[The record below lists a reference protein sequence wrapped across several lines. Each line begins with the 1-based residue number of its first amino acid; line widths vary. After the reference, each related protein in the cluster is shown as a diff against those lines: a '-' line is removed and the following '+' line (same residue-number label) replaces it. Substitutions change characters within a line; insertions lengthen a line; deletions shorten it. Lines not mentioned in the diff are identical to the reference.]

1 MLAVMAVFFA
11 GCESPFSVSD
21 ENNTDFSAQGE
32 KQVSLTLNTNGANG
46 IATVSSMSNAAANDI
61 SVDSAKILVREL
73 KFHTDDEDET
83 EEFRTE
89 SFVMR
94 LTPGTI
100 ANEVAVNNIPFGVY
114 DKVSFKIHKPEG
126 DETPPDPDFKEG
138 DSGQER
144 FSVIVF
150 GNYNGESFT
159 YRSNKSFQQKV
170 ELNPDLVID
179 ENSAPEINVA
189 LSVNLNTWFIDRNG
203 NQLNPF
209 DENNESKIDK
219 TIRDSFRAFKDDDR
233 DGEKDED
240 EGEESN
246 RDTDDDGEDDES
258 EIEISFTNTGEDP
271 DASGKA
277 EYESDEDRSEFE
289 VEVEDLDAGTYDLV
303 VGDSTVGEIQVV
315 VDDDGT
321 EGEIEFRN
329 PLGDDNDKQLL
340 DFDPRGQTIT
350 IEQGGVVF
358 LQADFPEGSAG
369 NRDDDDEDSDDDGN
383 GDDGDDDSDDNSDD
397 DGNGDDGDDD
407 SDDNSDDDGN
417 GDDGDDDSDDNSGD
431 DGNGDEGDDDSD
443 DNSGD
448 DGNGDEGDDDS
459 DDNSENEIE
468 KSFTNTGLDADA
480 SGEAEFEIEEDRTEF
495 KVEVEDLDIGTYDL
509 LVGGELKAQIEV
521 IEVDGGSEGE
531 VEFRNPLGE
540 DDDKLLLD
548 FDPRGK
554 TIEVANGSDIFLTVD
569 F

>member
-1 MLAVMAVFFA
+1 MTIQQFLKPLIILAVTAVFFA
-11 GCESPFSVSD
+11 GCESPFSTSD

-32 KQVSLTLNTNGANG
+32 KQVSLTLNTSGANG
-46 IATVSSMSNAAANDI
+46 IATVSSKSNSAVNGV

-73 KFHTDDEDET
+73 KFHTDDEDDI

-114 DKVSFKIHKPEG
+114 DKVSFRIHKPES

-144 FSVIVF
+144 FSVIVY

-170 ELNPDLVID
+170 ELNPDLVVD

-189 LSVNLNTWFIDRNG
+189 LSVDLNTWFIDRDG

-240 EGEESN
+240 EGDESN
-246 RDTDDDGEDDES
+246 RDTDSDGDDDES
-258 EIEISFTNTGEDP
+258 EIEISFTNTGEDT

-277 EYESDEDRSEFE
+277 EYESDEDRAEFK
-289 VEVEDLDAGTYDLV
+289 VEVEDLNAGTYDLV
-303 VGDSTVGEIQVV
+303 VGDSTVGQIQVV

-329 PLGDDNDKQLL
+329 PLGDDGDKLLL
-340 DFDPRGQTIT
+340 DFDPLGQTIT
-350 IEQGGVVF
+350 IEQGGIVF
-358 LQADFPEGSAG
+358 LQADFPEGNAG
-369 NRDDDDEDSDDDGN
+369 NRDDDEESGDDGN
-383 GDDGDDDSDDNSDD
+383 GDE
-397 DGNGDDGDDD
+397 
-407 SDDNSDDDGN
+407 
-417 GDDGDDDSDDNSGD
+417 GDDDSDDNSGD

-459 DDNSENEIE
+459 DDNS
-468 KSFTNTGLDADA
+468 GD
-480 SGEAEFEIEEDRTEF
+480 
-495 KVEVEDLDIGTYDL
+495 
-509 LVGGELKAQIEV
+509 
-521 IEVDGGSEGE
+521 DGNGDEG
-531 VEFRNPLGE
+531 
-540 DDDKLLLD
+540 DDDSD
-548 FDPRGK
+548 DNSGDDG
-554 TIEVANGSDIFLTVD
+554 NGDEGDDDSDD
-569 F
+569 NSGDDSNGDEGDDDSDDNSGDDSNGDEGDDDSDDNSGDDGNGDEGDDDSDDN